1 MLNTIKHLIEYYL
14 SIYGWWI
21 LFALGTVLSF
31 SYLAGR
37 RKQINSVESSLLK
50 VKGLLGDR
58 LGSKGSL
65 IFDIWLDGLNA
76 IKDGDFTDQE
86 MLDEFM
92 KIIKMKASSVTPLNK
107 EEEAVVEEAAQMTI
121 SSLNGQKNKIAV
133 QILSKK

>member
-1 MLNTIKHLIEYYL
+1 MLHTIKHLIEYFL

-21 LFALGTVLSF
+21 LFALGTILSF

-37 RKQINSVESSLLK
+37 RKQINSVESALLK

-92 KIIKMKASSVTPLNK
+92 KIIKMKASSVAPLNK

>member
-37 RKQINSVESSLLK
+37 RNQINSVESSLLK

-92 KIIKMKASSVTPLNK
+92 KIIKMKASSVAPLNK
-107 EEEAVVEEAAQMTI
+107 EEEAAVEEAAQMTI

>member
-1 MLNTIKHLIEYYL
+1 MFNAIKHLIENYL

-37 RKQINSVESSLLK
+37 QKQINSVESSLLK

-58 LGSKGSL
+58 LGDKGSL

-92 KIIKMKASSVTPLNK
+92 KIIKMKASSVAPLNK
-107 EEEAVVEEAAQMTI
+107 EEEAAVEEAAQMTI

>member
-1 MLNTIKHLIEYYL
+1 M
-14 SIYGWWI
+14 
-21 LFALGTVLSF
+21 
-31 SYLAGR
+31 
-37 RKQINSVESSLLK
+37 ESSLLK

-92 KIIKMKASSVTPLNK
+92 KIIKMKASSVAPLNK